1 VTNIKNSPKN
11 VSKSASK
18 AFLKVKPETAR
29 AKAKPLP
36 AKKATPARRGRPS
49 IFTPELAES
58 LCDLIADG
66 KSSRQVCSEL
76 ALSER
81 VLFNW
86 LKKDAEFMQQY
97 AHAREMQADL
107 LFDQIIAIAD
117 TPLMGTK
124 TVAKEWGLEVTTGD
138 MIEHRRLQV
147 DARKWLVVQLA
158 PKKYGD
164 KLQVGGAEDLPSL
177 KHETTMNLTADEAY
191 KRMLGI
197 TNF

>member
-1 VTNIKNSPKN
+1 MTNIKNSLKN
-11 VSKSASK
+11 MSKSASK
-18 AFLKVKPETAR
+18 APSKVKPETAR

-58 LCDLIADG
+58 ICDLIADG
-66 KSSRQVCSEL
+66 KSSRQVCAEL

-107 LFDQIIAIAD
+107 LFGQIIAIAD

-147 DARKWLVVQLA
+147 DARKWLVAKLA

-164 KLQVGGAEDLPSL
+164 KLQMGGADDLPAL
-177 KHETTMNLTADEAY
+177 KHESTLTLTAEEAY
-191 KRMLGI
+191 KQMIGLP
-197 TNF
+197 